1 MNEEVITGNSEPTK
15 EQQMLER
22 IQELENKVQNL
33 EMLFSHLVES
43 IRTKLGQPPTPQF
56 VDYHI
61 EVSETPINDGVENF
75 KVMLLPGDHPT
86 NPNGVSFFYQETP
99 DSEWVEEP
107 IRPEMVERL
116 KAPLHES
123 GAPVGKMYYG
133 VMYGVHVG
141 DKSDEPTSD

>member
-1 MNEEVITGNSEPTK
+1 MNEEVIPGNSEPTK

-33 EMLFSHLVES
+33 EALFSHLVES
-43 IRTKLGQPPTPQF
+43 IRTKLGQPSTPQF

-61 EVSETPINDGVENF
+61 EVSENPINDGVENF

-86 NPNGVSFFYQETP
+86 NPNGISFFYQESP
-99 DSEWVEEP
+99 EDEWVEEP

-116 KAPLHES
+116 RTKLQEV
-123 GAPVGKMYYG
+123 GAPEGKIYYG
-133 VMYGVHVG
+133 VMYGVHAEG
-141 DKSDEPTSD
+141 ESDEPASD

>member
-1 MNEEVITGNSEPTK
+1 MNEEVIPGNSEPTK

-22 IQELENKVQNL
+22 IEALENKVQNL
-33 EMLFSHLVES
+33 EALFSHLVES
-43 IRTKLGQPPTPQF
+43 IRTKLGQPSTPQI

-116 KAPLHES
+116 KVALHES
-123 GAPVGKMYYG
+123 GAPEGKIYYG
-133 VMYGVHVG
+133 VMYGIHAEG
-141 DKSDEPTSD
+141 KSDEPTSD